1 MTLKDTLISWTRFGM
16 KGLAFLYLIDKFAL
30 PNDKVKKAPE
40 GLEQPR
46 LNFQPDEYYDL
57 LDPKTG

>member
-1 MTLKDTLISWTRFGM
+1 MDSVISWTRFGL
-16 KGLAFLYLIDKFAL
+16 KGLAFLYLFDKFVL
-30 PNDKVKKAPE
+30 PNEKVKKAVE

-46 LNFQPDEYYDL
+46 LNFQPDERYDL

>member
-1 MTLKDTLISWTRFGM
+1 MVKLGLKV
-16 KGLAFLYLIDKFAL
+16 LAFIYLFDKFAL
-30 PNDKVKKAPE
+30 PGDRVKKSVE

-46 LNFQPDEYYDL
+46 LNLQDHEKYDL